1 MNKTIIT
8 LIIAFLFTG
17 SAYAASNVIKTDKRF
32 AEVNTPYQNTE
43 VYKIYDPEAG
53 VTCYYAFIKGNGNS
67 VPQQSCVKT
76 KE

>member
-1 MNKTIIT
+1 MNK
-8 LIIAFLFTG
+8 LIIAIIITFLFTG
-17 SAYAASNVIKTDKRF
+17 SVYAASSVIQTNKRF

-43 VYKIYDPEAG
+43 VYKIYDFDTG